1 MISSGAHIVLLLLL
15 GAGFAQAVP
24 GLIWPTPNAA
34 FEQRLPI
41 EKFVQPTVSG
51 EVESGLFGCV
61 RNSGAKFHEGLDLF
75 PVGRDL
81 RGEALD
87 QVYSIRP
94 GRVVYVSATAG
105 HSNYGRYIVVVHD
118 EQSVHFHSL
127 YAHMAT
133 IDPAIQAGTRVQAGT
148 VLGIM
153 GRSAGGYSIPRSRAH
168 LHLEIGFRLTDDFQA
183 WFDRQ
188 KFGSKNRHGVWNGI
202 NLVSLDPLDFYE
214 SVRDGKAT
222 SLRDYLQQVP
232 VVARIRVHTTRVP
245 DFVKNY
251 PGLLTHAYAG
261 KDLVAWDI
269 AFTEFGLPKEWTP
282 RFADENLDG
291 QLGDV
296 RVLTYNPSILKEQ
309 SCRRV
314 ISFGGKIPAISK
326 GTIRTIKMLFG
337 FK

>member
-1 MISSGAHIVLLLLL
+1 MFRIGAHIVLLLLL
-15 GAGFAQAVP
+15 GASFAQAVP
-24 GLIWPTPNAA
+24 GLIWPTPNTA
-34 FEQRLPI
+34 FQKGKPI

-51 EVESGLFGCV
+51 KVESGLFGCV

-75 PVGRDL
+75 PVERDR

-87 QVYSIRP
+87 QVYSILP
-94 GRVVYVSATAG
+94 GRVVHVSATAG
-105 HSNYGRYIVVVHD
+105 HSSYGRYFVVVHD
-118 EQSVHFHSL
+118 QQSVPFHSL

-133 IDPAIQAGTRVQAGT
+133 INPAIQPGTRVQAGT

-168 LHLEIGFRLTDDFQA
+168 LHLEIGFRLTDDFQS

-188 KFGSKNRHGVWNGI
+188 KFSSKNRHGIWNGM

-214 SVRDGKAT
+214 AVRDGKAP
-222 SLRDYLQQVP
+222 SLRDYLKQEP
-232 VVARIRVHTTRVP
+232 VVARIRVHTQRVP

-251 PGLLTHAYAG
+251 PGLLTRSYAG
-261 KDLVAWDI
+261 KELVAWDI

-282 RFADENLDG
+282 RFADESLGG
-291 QLGDV
+291 QAGDV
-296 RVLTYNPSILKEQ
+296 RVLTYSPSILEEQ
-309 SCRRV
+309 TCRQV
-314 ISFGGKIPAISK
+314 ILIGGTVPSISK